1 MRLILSVRAVAG
13 CKAEGRAMARVPPP
27 QNPPLHAVGQ
37 RVYNE
42 RALTR
47 PRRRGII
54 PTYRIDKVD

>member
-13 CKAEGRAMARVPPP
+13 CKAEGRARVPPP

-47 PRRRGII
+47 PRRHGII